1 MNYKKILIAVDDSP
15 VAEKVALEGFL
26 LGKQLNAEMALISV
40 ADIAFVMA
48 EGGVTPREMTEMI
61 KDDLKKVQK
70 MLIKNIFKEQKVWSF
85 IEEGTPADMIKKTC
99 DEWEASLIVIGT
111 HGRTGL
117 SHILMGSVAERVIRH
132 SPVPVL
138 VVPVKK

>member
-138 VVPVKK
+138 VVPVRK

>member
-15 VAEKVALEGFL
+15 VAEKVTLEGFL

-138 VVPVKK
+138 VVPVRK

>member
-15 VAEKVALEGFL
+15 VAEKVALEGLL

-138 VVPVKK
+138 VVPVRK

>member
-15 VAEKVALEGFL
+15 VAEKVALEGLL
-26 LGKQLNAEMALISV
+26 LGKQLNAGMALISV

-138 VVPVKK
+138 VVPVRK

>member
-40 ADIAFVMA
+40 ADIAFVIA

>member
-15 VAEKVALEGFL
+15 VAEKVALEGLL
-26 LGKQLNAEMALISV
+26 LGKQLNAEIALISV
-40 ADIAFVMA
+40 ADIAFVVA

-85 IEEGTPADMIKKTC
+85 IEEGNPAGMIKKTG
-99 DEWEASLIVIGT
+99 DEWGASLIVIGT

-138 VVPVKK
+138 VVPVRK

>member
-1 MNYKKILIAVDDSP
+1 
-15 VAEKVALEGFL
+15 
-26 LGKQLNAEMALISV
+26 
-40 ADIAFVMA
+40 
-48 EGGVTPREMTEMI
+48 MI

-138 VVPVKK
+138 VVPVRK

>member
-26 LGKQLNAEMALISV
+26 LGKQLNAEIALISV
-40 ADIAFVMA
+40 ADIAFVIA
-48 EGGVTPREMTEMI
+48 EGGVTSREMTEMI

>member
-15 VAEKVALEGFL
+15 VAEKVTLEGFL

-111 HGRTGL
+111 HGRTVL

-138 VVPVKK
+138 VVPVRK

>member
-40 ADIAFVMA
+40 ADIAFVIA

-70 MLIKNIFKEQKVWSF
+70 MVIKNIFKEQKVWSF

>member
-1 MNYKKILIAVDDSP
+1 
-15 VAEKVALEGFL
+15 
-26 LGKQLNAEMALISV
+26 MALISV

-138 VVPVKK
+138 VVPVRK